1 MHLYR
6 RDPLITR
13 FMNMDSDIETIR
25 AFVKEILTE
34 NGAHGLDHTLR
45 VTRLSEIIGI
55 QEGADMRVLIPAAL
69 LHDIARPLE
78 EKTGKPHE
86 IEGARIAKEFLLPMG
101 FPKDLIE
108 PVIDAIRTHR
118 FRSENK
124 PATLEAQILSDA
136 DKLDAMGA
144 IGIARTF
151 LTAGERGGDI
161 VDAMDHIKEKLLNL
175 QVLMYTKTAQKMA
188 GSRHIILQTFLTTL
202 CEEMQT
208 E

>member
-1 MHLYR
+1 
-6 RDPLITR
+6 
-13 FMNMDSDIETIR
+13 MNMDSDIEIIR
-25 AFVKEILTE
+25 AFVKETLTE
-34 NGAHGLDHTLR
+34 SGAHGLDHTFR
-45 VTRLSEIIGI
+45 VTRLSETIGI

-86 IEGARIAKEFLLPMG
+86 IEGARIAEEFLLPMG
-101 FPKDLIE
+101 FPEDLIG
-108 PVIDAIRTHR
+108 PVVDAIRTHR
-118 FRSENK
+118 FRSEKK
-124 PATLEAQILSDA
+124 PSTLEAQILSDA

-144 IGIARTF
+144 IGIARAF
-151 LTAGERGGDI
+151 LTAGERGGDM

-175 QVLMYTKTAQKMA
+175 QVLMYTGTARKMA
-188 GSRHIILQTFLTTL
+188 ESRHMILQTFLATL